1 MKFLRFENAIKILF
15 FFFLN
20 LLRARFKA
28 YEASTKIFPMGNAVK
43 SKVCVKTS
51 TKHFPT
57 LVFVVLI
64 YLDKDEWLD
73 LYLSQ
78 HLINY
83 ESVI

>member
-1 MKFLRFENAIKILF
+1 MPLKYI
-15 FFFLN
+15 FLN

-28 YEASTKIFPMGNAVK
+28 YEASTKIFPMGNAVEN
-43 SKVCVKTS
+43 KVHVKTS

-57 LVFVVLI
+57 LVSVGLT

>member
-1 MKFLRFENAIKILF
+1 
-15 FFFLN
+15 
-20 LLRARFKA
+20 
-28 YEASTKIFPMGNAVK
+28 MGNAVK
-43 SKVCVKTS
+43 SSGSLHVYL
-51 TKHFPT
+51 KHFPT
-57 LVFVVLI
+57 LVSVVLT